1 MEPTM
6 SGDEA
11 NAGLSSSLTD
21 LMTSLAVIFI
31 LLLVVA
37 LNDAQQ
43 GIDETREKLV
53 AATLD
58 VAETQRQL
66 AAAER
71 QIAETQ
77 RQLAAAQRQTEAT
90 RAQILAAMEQALAA
104 FAKQGVKVEA
114 DPKDPLG
121 LLVLVPEGLLEF
133 ALGKAD
139 IPGGGRAFLRAFIP
153 QLAHTVCSARF
164 RQEITS
170 IVVEGHT
177 DSTGPDEL
185 NLPLSQA
192 RSMAVVREILP
203 ILSAVDEAEPTSR
216 QLRSCFVGFLS
227 ASGRGSVEPIRD
239 ELGQEIPERSRRVVF
254 KIRVRSF
261 EQRQL
266 IQALTPDAPARR
278 AP

>member
-1 MEPTM
+1 M
-6 SGDEA
+6 SGNDA
-11 NAGLSSSLTD
+11 SAGLASSLTD

-31 LLLVVA
+31 LLLVVS

-43 GIDETREKLV
+43 GIDATREQLV
-53 AATLD
+53 AATKE
-58 VAETQRQL
+58 VEETQL
-66 AAAER
+66 KLTEAEQ
-71 QIAETQ
+71 QIEETQ
-77 RQLAAAQRQTEAT
+77 RQLAAAQQKTQVT
-90 RAQILAAMEQALAA
+90 RSQILDAMEHALAS
-104 FAKQGVKVEA
+104 FAKQGVKVET

-121 LLVLVPEGLLEF
+121 LLVLIPEGLLEF
-133 ALGKAD
+133 ALRRAE
-139 IPGGGRAFLRAFIP
+139 IPLGGRDFLKAFIP
-153 QLAHTVCSARF
+153 QLAMTVCSERF
-164 RQEITS
+164 RDEITS

-177 DSTGPDEL
+177 DSSGSDEL

-203 ILSAVDEAEPTSR
+203 ILNAVEDGDPAAGR
-216 QLRSCFVGFLS
+216 LRTCFVGFLS

-239 ELGQEIPERSRRVVF
+239 EVGHEIPERSRRVVF

-266 IQALTPDAPARR
+266 VQELRRDVPSPPVR

>member
-1 MEPTM
+1 M
-6 SGDEA
+6 SGNDA
-11 NAGLSSSLTD
+11 SSGLASSLTD

-43 GIDETREKLV
+43 GIDATREKLV
-53 AATLD
+53 AATMEVEATQLKLD
-58 VAETQRQL
+58 EAEQ
-66 AAAER
+66 
-71 QIAETQ
+71 QIEATQ
-77 RQLAAAQRQTEAT
+77 RQLAAAQQKTQVT
-90 RAQILAAMEQALAA
+90 RSQILDAMEHALAS
-104 FAKQGVKVEA
+104 FAKQGVQVET

-121 LLVLVPEGLLEF
+121 LLILIPEGLLEF
-133 ALGKAD
+133 AVQRAE
-139 IPGGGRAFLRAFIP
+139 IPPGGHEFLKAFIP
-153 QLAHTVCSARF
+153 QLARTVCSEQF

-177 DSTGPDEL
+177 DSSGSDEL

-203 ILSAVDEAEPTSR
+203 ILSAVEGGGPTAGR
-216 QLRSCFVGFLS
+216 LRTCFVGFLS

-239 ELGQEIPERSRRVVF
+239 ELGDEIPERSRRVVF

-266 IQALTPDAPARR
+266 ARELTPGLPAPPPR